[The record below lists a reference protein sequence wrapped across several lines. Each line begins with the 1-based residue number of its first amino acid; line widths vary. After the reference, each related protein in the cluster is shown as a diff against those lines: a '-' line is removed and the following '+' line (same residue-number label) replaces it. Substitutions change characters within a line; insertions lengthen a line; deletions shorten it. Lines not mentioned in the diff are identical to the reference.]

1 LLANTTW
8 TLTRE
13 AVLRVRFP
21 GILLYDGQGFMVAAA
36 VKVATLADLDG
47 ATICVEKGTTH
58 QRNLEAH
65 FKENGRS
72 VKPLLLASAQKAAA
86 ALFAGQCQAYTADSG
101 ELAAMRLRAPGG
113 PGSFVILPERISREP
128 LSPVVW
134 GGDPEWATVIRW
146 VLNILILGEEYG
158 VTRDNLD
165 AVDQGKQESLLR
177 QNPYEGE
184 MIARSMGIETTV
196 GDPGPAG
203 GRQLWRGLRA
213 QRRARQS
220 AQDRARSQPP
230 VDSRRTPLFST
241 DRLSDVRMTDFQINL
256 TIAVFA
262 AVILCIAFD
271 LVDMVV
277 AALLGVSTLIVFGI
291 LEGSDL
297 MPIVHTAGGPLS
309 LLFGGMVVARVIGK
323 TGIFERI
330 GDLFLR
336 ATGGSGRRLLLLIVV
351 LVAPLCAVLPNATA
365 VILVAPII
373 VSVCQALKVD
383 IVGPLI
389 ITAIVSNAAGMLTLV
404 GDPATF
410 LVGSAIGLSFLDYLR
425 MVSLGGVLAVLAV
438 VPLLPL
444 LLPKIWAARV
454 ILPPSVH
461 PLPSSDPVSWYC
473 RCSCCCSW

>member
-1 LLANTTW
+1 
-8 TLTRE
+8 
-13 AVLRVRFP
+13 
-21 GILLYDGQGFMVAAA
+21 
-36 VKVATLADLDG
+36 
-47 ATICVEKGTTH
+47 
-58 QRNLEAH
+58 
-65 FKENGRS
+65 
-72 VKPLLLASAQKAAA
+72 
-86 ALFAGQCQAYTADSG
+86 
-101 ELAAMRLRAPGG
+101 
-113 PGSFVILPERISREP
+113 
-128 LSPVVW
+128 
-134 GGDPEWATVIRW
+134 
-146 VLNILILGEEYG
+146 
-158 VTRDNLD
+158 
-165 AVDQGKQESLLR
+165 
-177 QNPYEGE
+177 
-184 MIARSMGIETTV
+184 
-196 GDPGPAG
+196 
-203 GRQLWRGLRA
+203 
-213 QRRARQS
+213 
-220 AQDRARSQPP
+220 
-230 VDSRRTPLFST
+230 
-241 DRLSDVRMTDFQINL
+241 MTDFQINL

-373 VSVCQALKVD
+373 VSVCRALKVD

-438 VPLLPL
+438 APLLPL
-444 LLPKIWAARV
+444 LLPKIWEARV
-454 ILPPSVH
+454 ILPKERPPVTIERPGFLVLSLLVLLLMVTLFMIGESLPTRIVPPQVAIIGAALALLVVYGVRIEPVGEVIRAVDWKTILFLGAIFTLVQAFIKTELLQGLSIQVYQWFGADLMPVAFVLLAGIGVLSSLLANIPVVAAALVMVTGYLVAAGAAPEVALAPGFVHWPTATLPVFVAMMFGGTLGGNATLIGASANVVAIGICASHGSRVSFMQFLRIGLPIAALQLSVGA
-461 PLPSSDPVSWYC
+461 LYVLALAAILD
-473 RCSCCCSW
+473 